1 MCIFIIPFVDICTIL
16 SRNPVVHRFRMS
28 YLEIKS
34 LVIVIRL
41 FALFLILSSEF
52 NTFVGGGGE
61 IMDQNI
67 HEL

>member
-41 FALFLILSSEF
+41 FALFLILSGF
-52 NTFVGGGGE
+52 NAFLGE
-61 IMDQNI
+61 KIFLHQNI